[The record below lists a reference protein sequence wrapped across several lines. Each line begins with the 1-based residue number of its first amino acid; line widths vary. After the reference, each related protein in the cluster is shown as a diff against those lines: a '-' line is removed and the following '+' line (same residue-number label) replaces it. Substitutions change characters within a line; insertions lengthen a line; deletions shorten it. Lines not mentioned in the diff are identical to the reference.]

1 MELIYAA
8 LLLHSLGK
16 EIDEA
21 GMKKV
26 LEAAGAKIDEAQ
38 VKAVVSNL
46 KNVNIEDAIKQ
57 AAAVQTAP
65 AQPQEPGE
73 KKEEKKEE

>member
-1 MELIYAA
+1 
-8 LLLHSLGK
+8 
-16 EIDEA
+16 
-21 GMKKV
+21 MKKV

-73 KKEEKKEE
+73 KKEEKKEEEKKEEAKTEEAVAGLGALFG